1 MRDVE
6 MALEDFAYAIAQ
18 ELSSDEWLFFLRQAP
33 YLFKGYE
40 PAMTWGYLASHA
52 ETISALSAK
61 PASHSESLLPGYVAF
76 GMDASL
82 FSSMH
87 RLGAVSYLLGLT
99 QNLVRCAGKG
109 SVITHREGVLPG
121 LVPNP
126 AIDEMTALWDKRM
139 GEPSFDFLSRAGLYS
154 HRLHG
159 RPTIDDDVVPIIDQ
173 RNDEYVLRAL
183 PLASIPTFADP
194 RLPVE
199 LRFPTPVLDLIVFL
213 ISANLFRIG
222 KAEETKSGIE
232 DFGRT
237 GMNLRY
243 GPQLLSDI
251 EIAVELIRQ
260 KAVGKSIPSTV
271 TFDTPVKIFNRLA
284 GQDVTLWPPSFG
296 PVIRR
301 GADDLYLRDLW
312 AASQRL
318 ARELARP
325 KAVADGELANVWSN
339 HFEHVVQ
346 ETINATAWK
355 PSPNLAKLRGPTDR
369 PGPTLKA
376 GGEDITNLDAVGEHD
391 GLALLVSCKCWPFTE
406 NWQRG
411 DYGTVRNLATNVDN
425 EVAGWDAKVAR
436 LRAQPVG
443 NNYDLSAYSEL
454 IGVVVLP
461 EVPWTADR
469 NSVREV
475 ATGLRV
481 AVSANELDR
490 WMHGE

>member
-1 MRDVE
+1 
-6 MALEDFAYAIAQ
+6 
-18 ELSSDEWLFFLRQAP
+18 
-33 YLFKGYE
+33 
-40 PAMTWGYLASHA
+40 
-52 ETISALSAK
+52 
-61 PASHSESLLPGYVAF
+61 
-76 GMDASL
+76 
-82 FSSMH
+82 
-87 RLGAVSYLLGLT
+87 
-99 QNLVRCAGKG
+99 
-109 SVITHREGVLPG
+109 
-121 LVPNP
+121 
-126 AIDEMTALWDKRM
+126 
-139 GEPSFDFLSRAGLYS
+139 
-154 HRLHG
+154 
-159 RPTIDDDVVPIIDQ
+159 
-173 RNDEYVLRAL
+173 
-183 PLASIPTFADP
+183 
-194 RLPVE
+194 
-199 LRFPTPVLDLIVFL
+199 LDLIVVL

-475 ATGLRV
+475 APGLRV